1 MRARLLNQP
10 GSAGGHKPWDCLP
23 SMKPPL
29 SDGARTLYEEMRLSC
44 SCKVLTSHMFSQVLL
59 TLSLQQGNCPLS
71 PPPPPRDPHVFSEQE
86 DTTGQVKLRN
96 DPEPSEVA
104 TVAVTPISRTTEWR
118 RRKKAAALAAAAST
132 ITTTDTPAKPRKEYT
147 CRHCKKAMSSPGHTL
162 IGHTLVGVDAMK
174 R

>member
-1 MRARLLNQP
+1 M
-10 GSAGGHKPWDCLP
+10 HCLP

-29 SDGARTLYEEMRLSC
+29 SDGARTVYEEMRLSC

-59 TLSLQQGNCPLS
+59 TLSLQQGTS
-71 PPPPPRDPHVFSEQE
+71 PPPPPQDPHVFSEQE
-86 DTTGQVKLRN
+86 DTIGQVKLRN
-96 DPEPSEVA
+96 DPEPSEPA
-104 TVAVTPISRTTEWR
+104 MVAVTPISRTTEWCR
-118 RRKKAAALAAAAST
+118 KKKAAALAAAAST

-162 IGHTLVGVDAMK
+162 VGVDAMK